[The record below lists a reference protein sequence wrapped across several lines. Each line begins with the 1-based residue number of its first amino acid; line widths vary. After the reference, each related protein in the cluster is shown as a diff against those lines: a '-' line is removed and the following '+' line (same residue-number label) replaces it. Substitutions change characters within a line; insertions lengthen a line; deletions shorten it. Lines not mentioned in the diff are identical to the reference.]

1 MLGTKSIRK
10 LPRSYGVISTR
21 STLTELTQISLRNT
35 AKLEGNTS
43 LGPQEVTYGFGLVTY
58 PPPPRKRCGK
68 NIKQVWR
75 FPQAYHPSRTTMQA
89 WYLKTATLWFR
100 FRNQ

>member
-1 MLGTKSIRK
+1 MLGTKSIPK

-43 LGPQEVTYGFGLVTY
+43 LGPREVTYGFGLVTY
-58 PPPPRKRCGK
+58 PSLLPMHCGK
-68 NIKQVWR
+68 NTKEVWR
-75 FPQAYHPSRTTMQA
+75 FPRAYHPWRTTMQA
-89 WYLKTATLWFR
+89 RYFKTATLWFR
-100 FRNQ
+100 FRN